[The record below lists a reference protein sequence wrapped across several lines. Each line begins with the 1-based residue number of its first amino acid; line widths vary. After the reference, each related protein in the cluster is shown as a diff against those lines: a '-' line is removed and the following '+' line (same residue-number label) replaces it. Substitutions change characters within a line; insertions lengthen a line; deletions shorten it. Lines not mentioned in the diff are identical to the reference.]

1 MLQAT
6 LGTKAAS
13 CNLEAEPKEKRM
25 KPMRTVVYS
34 CFACFFF
41 AGSGNACVEN
51 IYTARGAKVGFS
63 YCVGAVQKYLEMT
76 GEDTGAFGRDSM
88 KRLAAQIDKS
98 CTTYN
103 SSITGPSV
111 DDDIQLGRAAM
122 SIAIVAQDAVEVES
136 LVRTCERLFDEHLR

>member
-1 MLQAT
+1 MVRKRKFVYAFC
-6 LGTKAAS
+6 AS
-13 CNLEAEPKEKRM
+13 LF
-25 KPMRTVVYS
+25 V
-34 CFACFFF
+34 
-41 AGSGNACVEN
+41 AGPTNACVEN
-51 IYTARGAKVGFS
+51 IYTAGGAKVGFA

-88 KRLAAQIDKS
+88 KRLAAKIDKS
-98 CTTYN
+98 CTAYN
-103 SSITGPSV
+103 SSMTGPSV